1 MKTNGTTAGVLAALG
16 ISVTAA
22 IALPLVNIFKEL
34 TTPEL
39 MIVRGGVTAVVVLPL
54 FWRHVTRPSKR
65 IITFSILFAMATLA
79 LYAGIR
85 TWGAS
90 PTLVVITA
98 TPVVNI
104 AAKIWRG
111 QKVERRVYICL
122 AFLIIGVSVALNP
135 FQAAFNTLGLLL
147 SVVATVI
154 AGIAFE
160 VLGAEKGVDSYNKS
174 FWLAVITVGV
184 GTLVSITS
192 GHLPFGQEVWSV
204 WRVLALIGFGV
215 TGGFL
220 YYLSSII
227 AFEKLK
233 TEVASTLA
241 MAETP
246 AVIVGARL
254 MLGEKLSLIQ
264 WAGVLLALGATFA
277 LGRAESK
284 E

>member
-16 ISVTAA
+16 ISITAA

-39 MIVRGGVTAVVVLPL
+39 MIVRGGVTAAIVLPL
-54 FWRHVTRPSKR
+54 FWRHIAKPSKH
-65 IITFSILFAMATLA
+65 IVLFSLLFAVATLA

-111 QKVERRVYICL
+111 QKVEHRVYICL
-122 AFLIIGVSVALNP
+122 AFLIVGVSIALNP
-135 FQAAFNTLGLLL
+135 FQAAFNTFGLLL
-147 SVVATVI
+147 SVVATII
-154 AGIAFE
+154 AGLAFE
-160 VLGAEKGVDSYNKS
+160 VLSTEKGVDPYNKS
-174 FWLAVITVGV
+174 FWLAVITIGI
-184 GTLVSITS
+184 GTLVSIAC
-192 GHLPFGQEVWSV
+192 GRLPFNQEVWNV
-204 WRVLALIGFGV
+204 WRTLALIGFGA

-220 YYLSSII
+220 YYLSNIV

-246 AVIVGARL
+246 AVIVGAWL
-254 MLGEKLSLIQ
+254 MLGEKLTFVQ
-264 WAGVLLALGATFA
+264 WTGVLLALGATFA

>member
-1 MKTNGTTAGVLAALG
+1 VKTNGTTAGVLAALG

-34 TTPEL
+34 SAPEL
-39 MIVRGGVTAVVVLPL
+39 MIVRGGVTAAVVLPL
-54 FWRHVTRPSKR
+54 FWRHIAKPSKH
-65 IITFSILFAMATLA
+65 IITFSFLFSMATLA

-111 QKVERRVYICL
+111 QKVARRVYVCL
-122 AFLIIGVSVALNP
+122 FFLIIGVGIALNP
-135 FQAAFNTLGLLL
+135 FQASFNTLGLLL
-147 SVVATVI
+147 SVVAAAI
-154 AGIAFE
+154 AGVAFE
-160 VLGAEKGVDSYNKS
+160 VLSAEKGVDQYNKS

-184 GTLVSITS
+184 GTTVSIT
-192 GHLPFGQEVWSV
+192 GNHLPFSQEVWSIG
-204 WRVLALIGFGV
+204 RFLALVGFGV

-220 YYLSSII
+220 YYLSNII

-246 AVIVGARL
+246 AVIIGAWL
-254 MLGEKLSLIQ
+254 MLGEKLSPVQ
-264 WAGVLLALGATFA
+264 WTGVLLALGATFA
-277 LGRAESK
+277 LGRAENK
-284 E
+284 D